1 MSNSKIYYVEARRG
15 GSYAV
20 KGEHKIRAV
29 RIFDSRSKRQN
40 RRDAD
45 KLAHHF
51 PPVNGCVEHR
61 GPNGEYVARCYC
73 RSCQRNIR
81 DSV

>member
-15 GSYAV
+15 GACAV

-29 RIFDSRSKRQN
+29 RVFDSRSKPRN
-40 RRDAD
+40 RRNAD
-45 KLAHHF
+45 KLAHHCL
-51 PPVNGCVEHR
+51 PVNGCVEHR
-61 GPNGEYVARCYC
+61 GANGEYVARCYC

-81 DSV
+81 DCV

>member
-29 RIFDSRSKRQN
+29 RIFDSRNKPQN
-40 RRDAD
+40 RRNAD
-45 KLAHHF
+45 ELAHRF
-51 PPVNGCVEHR
+51 SPVNGCVEHR
-61 GPNGEYVARCYC
+61 GAHGEYVARCYC